1 MVRPRLLKEENVNK
15 LIGVVLA
22 FILGFGLIVPDAEAA
37 RRMGGGKSL
46 GMQRQATPP
55 AKRPDQAQQ
64 AAPQQPGA
72 AAAPAAAA
80 GSRWL
85 GPVAGLLAGGL
96 IGALIFGGAF
106 DGIKFMDVLIVLLI
120 AAGIF
125 FLFRKMGRNARV
137 APQRPDPLQY
147 AGAGIDPARAP
158 QPQPPAVNPMPSAAA
173 AGGARHFPVGFDP
186 DAFARQARNNFV
198 RLQEANDRGDLAALR
213 DMMTPEL
220 YREIEAQMQERAGA
234 AQKTEVV
241 TLDAQVIDVVTEGN
255 QYVASVRFSGLIKED
270 PAPTPEPFSE
280 IWHLQKP
287 LDGSSGWLMAGIQQ
301 D

>member
-1 MVRPRLLKEENVNK
+1 VSK
-15 LIGVVLA
+15 LIGVALA
-22 FILGFGLIVPDAEAA
+22 FVLGFGLVIPDAEAA
-37 RRMGGGKSL
+37 RRIGGGKSL

-72 AAAPAAAA
+72 AGAPAAAT

-96 IGALIFGGAF
+96 LGALIFGGAF
-106 DGIKFMDVLIVLLI
+106 DGIKFMDVLVLLLV

-125 FLFRKMGRNARV
+125 LLFRKLGRNAQVSAR
-137 APQRPDPLQY
+137 RPDPLQY

-158 QPQPPAVNPMPSAAA
+158 QPQPPAVNPGPSTAVGA
-173 AGGARHFPVGFDP
+173 GARYFPAGFDP
-186 DAFARQARNNFV
+186 DTFARQARGNFV
-198 RLQEANDRGDLAALR
+198 RLQEANDRGDVGALR

-220 YREIEAQMQERAGA
+220 FREIEAQMQERAGA

-241 TLDAQVIDVVTEGN
+241 TLDAQVIDVVTEGDR
-255 QYVASVRFSGLIKED
+255 YVASVRFSGLIKDE
-270 PAPTPEPFSE
+270 PAAAPEQFSE

>member
-1 MVRPRLLKEENVNK
+1 MNK
-15 LIGVVLA
+15 LTSLVLA
-22 FILGFGLIVPDAEAA
+22 FVLGFGLVIPDAEAA
-37 RRMGGGKSL
+37 RRLGGGKSF

-72 AAAPAAAA
+72 AGAPAAAA

-96 IGALIFGGAF
+96 LGALIFGGAF
-106 DGIKFMDVLIVLLI
+106 DGIKFMDVLILLLL

-125 FLFRKMGRNARV
+125 FLFRKLARSSQV
-137 APQRPDPLQY
+137 SPRRPEPLQY
-147 AGAGIDPARAP
+147 AGAGIDPRHAP
-158 QPQPPAVNPMPSAAA
+158 QPQPPAVNPMPSSAADT
-173 AGGARHFPVGFDP
+173 GTRFFPAGFDP
-186 DAFARQARNNFV
+186 EAFARQARSNFV
-198 RLQEANDRGDLAALR
+198 RLQEANDRGDVASLR

-220 YREIEAQMQERAGA
+220 YREIEAQMAERAGA
-234 AQKTEVV
+234 PQKTEVV
-241 TLDAQVIDVVTEGN
+241 TLDAQVLDVVTEGKHHI
-255 QYVASVRFSGLIKED
+255 ASVRFSGLIKDE
-270 PAPTPEPFSE
+270 PAAAPEQFSE